1 MIKLMFYE
9 ADEYK
14 KLWLDNKIHVYSED
28 DFDLLLRGIYDEESN
43 SRVKPFRDECS
54 IRFLKDT
61 YDLEFVSEDDWYSI
75 WCREK
80 GRICISTL
88 SRTMKYALTLIYYAR
103 LGICVK
109 FKKCE
114 ERIWKVLDTMPFDIV
129 LPISSSEFS
138 GDTGLILGVEYIIE
152 NYLLNGKRVQLNVVT
167 KGLYGKE
174 GYEKEDIFY
183 KKDGRYYVEDITLEY
198 LDYHYF
204 WKDHISDIIEKS
216 KLHIKEEHP
225 IISKTMVCN
234 LKEFVQ
240 KINVDVDY
248 FMSFNDYAEGIR
260 VFEDM
265 RKNNEITEEEYND
278 FIENVKE
285 RNKEQYKKY
294 LWMVNDL
301 KIVCHLYTMPNTRLS
316 RKLPMM
322 IIDKYPDGSYKIWGM
337 ITFKYPEFDEI
348 LGDIIENYYSE
359 ECERYIIIVDVE
371 ELFQD
376 ADDIKY
382 ANCGFKIT
390 KNCIEI
396 FDQNDS
402 IKLFADMAQEALDSG
417 NYSISK
423 EFY

>member
-1 MIKLMFYE
+1 
-9 ADEYK
+9 
-14 KLWLDNKIHVYSED
+14 
-28 DFDLLLRGIYDEESN
+28 
-43 SRVKPFRDECS
+43 
-54 IRFLKDT
+54 
-61 YDLEFVSEDDWYSI
+61 
-75 WCREK
+75 
-80 GRICISTL
+80 
-88 SRTMKYALTLIYYAR
+88 
-103 LGICVK
+103 
-109 FKKCE
+109 
-114 ERIWKVLDTMPFDIV
+114 
-129 LPISSSEFS
+129 
-138 GDTGLILGVEYIIE
+138 
-152 NYLLNGKRVQLNVVT
+152 
-167 KGLYGKE
+167 
-174 GYEKEDIFY
+174 
-183 KKDGRYYVEDITLEY
+183 
-198 LDYHYF
+198 
-204 WKDHISDIIEKS
+204 
-216 KLHIKEEHP
+216 
-225 IISKTMVCN
+225 
-234 LKEFVQ
+234 
-240 KINVDVDY
+240 
-248 FMSFNDYAEGIR
+248 
-260 VFEDM
+260 
-265 RKNNEITEEEYND
+265 
-278 FIENVKE
+278 
-285 RNKEQYKKY
+285 
-294 LWMVNDL
+294 MVNDL